1 MFEPER
7 DRRTKYFGQSLD
19 SSQSFV
25 AGQRIHAASLA
36 RISDQFAGNSG
47 SHLFAQE
54 IFRSSGIPS
63 VFPSEENSLCG
74 HTASESPRNW
84 SDIRAA
90 SPDVSS
96 IRGNLSYDLRQSSGV
111 ANH

>member
-25 AGQRIHAASLA
+25 AGHRIHAASLA
-36 RISDQFAGNSG
+36 GSESG
-47 SHLFAQE
+47 SVY
-54 IFRSSGIPS
+54 G
-63 VFPSEENSLCG
+63 C
-74 HTASESPRNW
+74 
-84 SDIRAA
+84 RAT
-90 SPDVSS
+90 SCQDM
-96 IRGNLSYDLRQSSGV
+96 SYVLRQSSGV